1 MEPLISMD
9 DEFAANKSDY
19 ARKTA
24 ESPNPHSEG
33 SARKAR
39 EHVWGAESSSA
50 IGTESM
56 RVDETLME
64 AVVEKENML
73 AALARVRSN
82 KGAAGVDGMTVDEL
96 EWHLRTAWPRIKRE
110 LLHGSYQPSP
120 VRGHEIRKPG
130 GKGVRQLGIP
140 TVVDRLVQ
148 QALLQVLEPLFDSDF
163 SPRSYGFRPGRSAHQ
178 AVRQAREYVAE
189 GRRWVVDIDLE
200 KFFDRV
206 NHDVL
211 MSRVSRRIGDKRVLG
226 LIRRFL
232 QAGMMRDGLVRPRDE
247 GTPQGGPLSPL
258 LSNILLDDLDKE
270 LERRGHAFCRY
281 ADDCNIYV
289 RTRRSGERVMASI
302 TRFLSERLRLKVNEA
317 KSAVGR
323 PWSRKFLGYSM
334 TVEKSP
340 RLRVSRESLKRFKS
354 GVRRKL
360 RRGRG
365 MSLRAFILELK
376 PSLRGWYNY
385 FRLNEVKVVFE
396 ELDEWLRR
404 RLRLI
409 LWRRWKKPRTIVKN
423 LLQRGLDKARSI
435 MSAGNGRGPWW
446 NSGANHMNQAFPKH
460 YFDDHGLIS
469 FLDGF
474 QSTKNSTRTAV
485 YGTVRTVV

>member
-9 DEFAANKSDY
+9 DEFAVNKADY
-19 ARKTA
+19 ACKTA
-24 ESPNPHSEG
+24 ESLTPHSEG

-39 EHVWGAESSSA
+39 EYVWGAESSSA
-50 IGTESM
+50 IGTASM
-56 RVDETLME
+56 RVDENLME

-96 EWHLRTAWPRIKRE
+96 EWHLRSAWPLIKRE

-120 VRGHEIRKPG
+120 VRGHEICKPG

-178 AVRQAREYVAE
+178 AVRQAREYVAA

-211 MSRVSRRIGDKRVLG
+211 MTRVSRRVGDRRVLG

-340 RLRVSRESLKRFKS
+340 RLRVSRESVNRFKS
-354 GVRRKL
+354 GMRRKL

-365 MSLRAFILELK
+365 MSLRAFLLELQ

-446 NSGANHMNQAFPKH
+446 NSGASHMNQAFPKQ
-460 YFDDHGLIS
+460 YFDKYGLIS

-474 QSTKNSTRTAV
+474 QSAKNATRTAV